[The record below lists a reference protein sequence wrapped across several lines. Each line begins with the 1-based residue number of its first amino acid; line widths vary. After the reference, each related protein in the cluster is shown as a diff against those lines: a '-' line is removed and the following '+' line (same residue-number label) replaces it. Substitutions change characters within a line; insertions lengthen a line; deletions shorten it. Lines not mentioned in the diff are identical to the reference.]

1 MTRKDCLS
9 SAAIACMF
17 VAGGAHA
24 QTQTPATHPAGG
36 APPAAGATV
45 AGDAQTGEGSQAGV
59 GDIIVTAERVSSSA
73 QKTPVALEVF
83 DGSKLAQ
90 SGIGSIQD
98 LTRIAPNLGFTN
110 VQGEAHLTLRGITSS
125 DVTESGDPAVVI
137 AFDGFYLARPYTMSQ
152 GIYDID
158 RVEILKGPQ
167 GTLFGRNAVGGVV
180 SVVSHAPTREFE
192 GRVGLEFGKYG
203 AINTEGMVNIP
214 LDEKVQMRAAFQT
227 RRHSGY
233 RYNTLI
239 GSVAGISKRQDDED
253 MQSGR
258 VELAFQPAE
267 GLEGLITAQYTH
279 QGGNGDGPL
288 YIPWAYGSN
297 KLLIHTPPSIPSDK
311 RYAVAAFGGLDAESK
326 RIIGRLSYDRLPGGI
341 TLTYVGGYDDTAWHH
356 LINNTPPGSMGI
368 NFRQNEYPKTL
379 NQELRLTSA
388 QDGPFTWQTG
398 IFYFREQSGLFSQAV
413 TTDGRTE
420 IIHFDYPKVVASS
433 KAAYGQANYAI
444 NDLIKVSG
452 GLRYTKDTRSRRGD
466 FVITVANPANPPVI
480 NQDGKGGSSR
490 LTYHA
495 GIDITP
501 TPRNLIY
508 LKTDSGYKAAGF
520 NSGAAGLTKLS
531 PETITAYE
539 VGSKNRFLNNK
550 LQVNVDGF
558 YYKYTNLLSLS
569 FPAGGQ
575 TSTGAIVTNAKG
587 ATVYG
592 ADFELVLAPT
602 SDDRISAHAS
612 WLHARYTDYSLPP
625 TQPLDPATYG
635 NCAGP
640 LAGQI
645 CQLKGYTLPEA
656 PNATFTVDG
665 QHTFRDVAGGD
676 VTLQADASYKSRIW
690 FDAFNFGDTKQA
702 SYALFNASLSYHN
715 QENQITATVFMYNIG
730 DKRYFTNAQEF
741 GAGGTNSYLY
751 AFGTPRIFGARLTK
765 EF

>member
-1 MTRKDCLS
+1 MARRDYLS
-9 SAAIACMF
+9 SAAVACLF

-24 QTQTPATHPAGG
+24 QTQTQTQTPT
-36 APPAAGATV
+36 APPTA
-45 AGDAQTGEGSQAGV
+45 DAQVDEVSQTGV
-59 GDIIVTAERVSSSA
+59 GEIVVTAQRVSSSA
-73 QKTPVALEVF
+73 QKTPVALEVY
-83 DGSKLAQ
+83 DGSKLAR

-110 VQGEAHLTLRGITSS
+110 VQGESHLTLRGITSS

-192 GRVGLEFGKYG
+192 GRVGLEFGNYG
-203 AINTEGMVNIP
+203 AINTEGMLNIP
-214 LDEKVQMRAAFQT
+214 LNEKVQMRAAFQT

-233 RYNTLI
+233 RRSTLI
-239 GSVAGISKRQDDED
+239 GSVPGISKRQDDED

-258 VELAFQPAE
+258 VTLAFQPTD
-267 GLEGLITAQYTH
+267 GLDGQISVQYTR

-288 YIPWAYGSN
+288 YVPWAYGAN
-297 KLLIHTPPSIPSDK
+297 GLLIHTVPPIPSSK
-311 RYAVAAFGGLDAESK
+311 NYAVAAFGGLDAES
-326 RIIGRLSYDRLPGGI
+326 RRVFGRLSYDQLPGGI
-341 TLTYVGGYDDTAWHH
+341 TLTYIGGYDDTEWHH
-356 LINNTPPGSMGI
+356 LINNTPPGSIGT
-368 NFRQNEYPKTL
+368 NFRQNEFPKTL

-388 QDGPFTWQTG
+388 QDGPFTWQAG
-398 IFYFREQSGLFSQAV
+398 VFYFRERSGLFSQAV
-413 TTDGRTE
+413 TIDGRTE
-420 IIHFDYPKVVASS
+420 IIHFDYPKVVAAS

-480 NQDGKGGSSR
+480 NQDGKGGSSK

-520 NSGAAGLTKLS
+520 NSGVAGLTKLS

-539 VGSKNRFLNNK
+539 VGSKNRFWNNK
-550 LQVNVDGF
+550 LQINADGF

-592 ADFELVLAPT
+592 ADLEVVLAPT
-602 SDDRISAHAS
+602 SDDRISAQAS

-625 TQPLDPATYG
+625 TQPLDPAIYQS
-635 NCAGP
+635 CVGP
-640 LAGQI
+640 LGGQI

-656 PNATFTVDG
+656 PNATFTIDA
-665 QHTFRDVAGGD
+665 QHTFREVAGGD
-676 VTLQADASYKSRIW
+676 LTVQADVAYKSRIW
-690 FDAFNFGDTKQA
+690 FDSFNYGDTRQGA
-702 SYALFNASLSYHN
+702 YALFNASVSYYN
-715 QENQITATVFMYNIG
+715 QENDITATAFIYNIG

-765 EF
+765 GF